1 MNFTSVSGKKWI
13 FKNFSDA
20 DVKDY
25 SEKYFLSEIV
35 SKLIEIISTAL
46 LSSNVF
52 SMIFFILRIL
62 SIKD

>member
-25 SEKYFLSEIV
+25 SEKYSLSEIV
-35 SKLIEIISTAL
+35 SKLIAIR
-46 LSSNVF
+46 NKK
-52 SMIFFILRIL
+52 FINPDLYL
-62 SIKD
+62 QPTIKL